1 MEAKTTNAE
10 LELQLRNRRS
20 VVLTIATRC
29 GIKKPD
35 DWTAFNSWM
44 KSRSVLKKELHRY
57 KYDELEILI
66 KQMRGLERNYDNSS
80 AHTGT
85 KAWFHKNG
93 ISKPSAN

>member
-1 MEAKTTNAE
+1 MKATTQDAE

-57 KYDELEILI
+57 NYVELEALI
-66 KQMRGLERNYDNSS
+66 KQMRGLEKNYNNSS
-80 AHTGT
+80 ESVGT
-85 KAWFHKNG
+85 KAWYHKNG
-93 ISKPSAN
+93 MPAPSVS